1 MSNTISRFKI
11 SVVAFKHRNYIT
23 SFLNSLF
30 KKKQMTKTYKHPKVK
45 VNLKVIQLLNK
56 ITILQNIS
64 FTLPEGRLSDWKAA
78 TEKGWNEILQPPK
91 LKEYFKKHLVPSP
104 PNTYLLLPRPL
115 CLPRV
120 CTPCSREQRRW
131 QTLRRNWW
139 RSSLCWSGEHPW
151 RRITNTSFSL

>member
-1 MSNTISRFKI
+1 MSNAMSRFKI
-11 SVVAFKHRNYIT
+11 SVVAFKHRI
-23 SFLNSLF
+23 SISSLLNSLF
-30 KKKQMTKTYKHPKVK
+30 KKKQMTKTYKHPNVK
-45 VNLKVIQLLNK
+45 VNLKVVPLLNK

-64 FTLPEGRLSDWKAA
+64 HAA
-78 TEKGWNEILQPPK
+78 GGQTQW
-91 LKEYFKKHLVPSP
+91 LKTGNKERKKQDITATTVKRIFFKKHSP
-104 PNTYLLLPRPL
+104 TKTYPLLPHPL

-131 QTLRRNWW
+131 QTLRRSWW